1 MSRMTPEL
9 LLSSHSY
16 LNPLA
21 DRELDLRGYQIPA
34 IENLGVT
41 KDSLDSI
48 DLTDNSIRSLINF
61 PKMKRLKHLYVS
73 NNPLTLISPNL
84 PQALPNLN
92 SLVLSNCN
100 LSTFNQL
107 FLILKQF
114 TRLEFLVLTGN
125 PVCKVKL
132 YRDWCIYN
140 CPKVR
145 MLDFKRVKDKE
156 RKTSTE
162 LFYDPVSKG
171 PTAIAQAL
179 SIAEENSND
188 LIEDS
193 TMASATYRANQKVEP
208 GQSGRTLTS
217 EERERIKRS
226 IEEAA
231 SVEEVRRLKRM
242 LEQGFIP
249 RDDRKTIVSTAT
261 SGIDSNND
269 TENNPDLKEPTSE
282 QIKEQAPSVQ
292 EKNQDV
298 EMTNGENKDH
308 EKERNGDDQV
318 AEPTVPVPTKKRESN
333 KSAKSTKPKLPARA
347 TRSKTGNGN
356 ND

>member
-1 MSRMTPEL
+1 MSPEL

-41 KDSLDSI
+41 KDSVDAI
-48 DLTDNSIRSLINF
+48 DLTDNAIRSLINF
-61 PKMKRLKHLYVS
+61 PKMSRLKHLYVS
-73 NNPLTLISPNL
+73 NNPLTFISPNL
-84 PQALPNLN
+84 AQALPNLN

-100 LSTFNQL
+100 LSDFNQL
-107 FLILKQF
+107 FLILKQLK
-114 TRLEFLVLTGN
+114 RLEFLVLVGN

-145 MLDFKRVKDKE
+145 VLDFKRVKDKE
-156 RKTSTE
+156 RQTSVE
-162 LFYDPVSKG
+162 LFFDPVSKG
-171 PTAIAQAL
+171 PTALAQSL
-179 SIAEENSND
+179 SIPGSTSGEPA
-188 LIEDS
+188 EDS
-193 TMASATYRANQKVEP
+193 PMVTTTRSAQNIEP
-208 GQSGRTLTS
+208 GQSGKKLTL

-226 IEEAA
+226 IEEAT

-249 RDDRKTIVSTAT
+249 REDRKLSSTTAKTGANT
-261 SGIDSNND
+261 SSDG
-269 TENNPDLKEPTSE
+269 PTGKVDESE
-282 QIKEQAPSVQ
+282 QVPDISVIQ
-292 EKNQDV
+292 DNPKDV
-298 EMTNGENKDH
+298 EMNDG
-308 EKERNGDDQV
+308 EKEDEGEKEQPET
-318 AEPTVPVPTKKRESN
+318 APEKSPKKRG
-333 KSAKSTKPKLPARA
+333 AKAAKAKPSTRS
-347 TRSKTGNGN
+347 TRSKKSGTT

>member
-1 MSRMTPEL
+1 MPRMSPEL

-16 LNPLA
+16 LNPLS

-61 PKMKRLKHLYVS
+61 PKMTRLKHLYLS
-73 NNPLTLISPNL
+73 NNPLTFISPKL

-100 LSTFNQL
+100 LSNFNQL

-114 TRLEFLVLTGN
+114 NRLEFLVLSGN
-125 PVCKVKL
+125 PVCKMKL

-145 MLDFKRVKDKE
+145 VLDFRRVKDKE
-156 RKTSTE
+156 RKTATE
-162 LFYDPVSKG
+162 LFYDAETKSL
-171 PTAIAQAL
+171 TAIGQAL
-179 SIAEENSND
+179 SIAESTEGEPT
-188 LIEDS
+188 EDS
-193 TMASATYRANQKVEP
+193 TMISTNTRSNQKIEP
-208 GQSGRTLTS
+208 GQSGKTLTA

-226 IEEAA
+226 IEDAT

-249 RDDRKTIVSTAT
+249 RDDRKVSTT
-261 SGIDSNND
+261 
-269 TENNPDLKEPTSE
+269 TTTT
-282 QIKEQAPSVQ
+282 APVE
-292 EKNQDV
+292 EKN
-298 EMTNGENKDH
+298 G
-308 EKERNGDDQV
+308 
-318 AEPTVPVPTKKRESN
+318 
-333 KSAKSTKPKLPARA
+333 ST
-347 TRSKTGNGN
+347 
-356 ND
+356 

>member
-1 MSRMTPEL
+1 MPRMSPEL

-16 LNPLA
+16 LNPLS

-61 PKMKRLKHLYVS
+61 PKMTRLKHLYLS
-73 NNPLTLISPNL
+73 NNPLTFISPKL

-100 LSTFNQL
+100 LSNFNQL

-114 TRLEFLVLTGN
+114 NRLEFLVLTGN
-125 PVCKVKL
+125 PVCKMKL

-145 MLDFKRVKDKE
+145 ILDFRRVKDKD
-156 RKTSTE
+156 RKTATE
-162 LFYDPVSKG
+162 LFYDPVSKS

-179 SIAEENSND
+179 SISEATDGEPSEE
-188 LIEDS
+188 S
-193 TMASATYRANQKVEP
+193 TMISNARPAQKMEP
-208 GQSGRTLTS
+208 GQSGRTLS
-217 EERERIKRS
+217 VEERERIKKS
-226 IEEAA
+226 IEEAT

-249 RDDRKTIVSTAT
+249 R
-261 SGIDSNND
+261 
-269 TENNPDLKEPTSE
+269 
-282 QIKEQAPSVQ
+282 AP
-292 EKNQDV
+292 
-298 EMTNGENKDH
+298 
-308 EKERNGDDQV
+308 
-318 AEPTVPVPTKKRESN
+318 
-333 KSAKSTKPKLPARA
+333 
-347 TRSKTGNGN
+347 
-356 ND
+356 